1 MTPFTTQEVES
12 GRQRKG
18 QGRDVGMGVDRVG
31 VGRTREGGGDG
42 EGRAFNRKV

>member
-12 GRQRKG
+12 GGRRKG
-18 QGRDVGMGVDRVG
+18 QGRGGHGGDRVG
-31 VGRTREGGGDG
+31 ERRKREGGGDG